1 MPIESL
7 TALGTAFLPQ
17 LLGAAGVAAPAGGTL
32 ATIGS
37 TLAPVAA
44 GAATAADTA
53 LFSSL
58 LNPSSGGGGGV
69 PQAATFPPLST
80 TQPPPIAMPLTGGE
94 LGGIGRNEL
103 ILRTLLRGLY

>member
-37 TLAPVAA
+37 TVAPIAA

-53 LFSSL
+53 LFNAL
-58 LNPSSGGGGGV
+58 LTPSGGTVTPGAAALPPSPQLPPIMPLGNTSSG
-69 PQAATFPPLST
+69 
-80 TQPPPIAMPLTGGE
+80 M
-94 LGGIGRNEL
+94 GRNDL
-103 ILRTLLRGLY
+103 ILQRLLSGLSQAY